1 MTRNYKGGQNMTN
14 LPNHMRDIGKQKSF
28 SLFID
33 QYERLDKIAKEKKN
47 NKLMAEIVRRGVDL
61 ALEEYDRL
69 MKEIRKNN
77 D

>member
-1 MTRNYKGGQNMTN
+1 
-14 LPNHMRDIGKQKSF
+14 MRDIGKQKSF

-69 MKEIRKNN
+69 LKEIKKNN

>member
-1 MTRNYKGGQNMTN
+1 MTN

-33 QYERLDKIAKEKKN
+33 QYERLDKIAKEKNN
-47 NKLMAEIVRRGVDL
+47 NKLMAEIVRRGDDL

-69 MKEIRKNN
+69 LKEIRKNN

>member
-1 MTRNYKGGQNMTN
+1 MTN
-14 LPNHMRDIGKQKSF
+14 LPNHMSDIGKQKSF

-33 QYERLDKIAKEKKN
+33 QYERLDKIAKEKNN

-69 MKEIRKNN
+69 LKEIRKNN

>member
-1 MTRNYKGGQNMTN
+1 
-14 LPNHMRDIGKQKSF
+14 MRDIGKQKSF

-33 QYERLDKIAKEKKN
+33 QYERLDKIAKEKNN

-69 MKEIRKNN
+69 LKEIRKNN